1 MAPTSACAVC
11 KHRFTYVDC
20 PVKCDGCSGRVHRTC
35 SNLSAEEL
43 KCLSSKSVA
52 LKFFCDPCT
61 DGGTVQP
68 ADVRRFDGAQ
78 RSNEPPYEDSGLH
91 KINTNSKNPM
101 EIFSKWYNEHMI
113 ANESMTSAKAFSL
126 ATVSKT
132 GKVSCRSLIL
142 RRLDEDG
149 FVMMTD
155 GRSRKS
161 NDLAGNPQASMVF
174 LWLNKTDDNLPQT
187 RQVRI
192 EGTVSKLNTDN
203 MKELYDIEPLFCKIR
218 AQICEQGKE
227 VVWEQLKRDHDQ
239 LFDKVIKNNVQL
251 PKPDHVVAY
260 KLVPNVIE
268 FYEAIGQKIGDRLLF
283 TKEGIS
289 WQSRHIAA

>member
-1 MAPTSACAVC
+1 MVSYKLNVKSLPSFVGRLATSNATLNT
-11 KHRFTYVDC
+11 R
-20 PVKCDGCSGRVHRTC
+20 S
-35 SNLSAEEL
+35 
-43 KCLSSKSVA
+43 LSSLRQAEVDA
-52 LKFFCDPCT
+52 FH
-61 DGGTVQP
+61 
-68 ADVRRFDGAQ
+68 
-78 RSNEPPYEDSGLH
+78 EHSGLH
-91 KINTNSKNPM
+91 KINTTSKNPID
-101 EIFSKWYNEHMI
+101 IFSKWYSEHMA
-113 ANESMTSAKAFSL
+113 ANGSMTSAKAFSL
-126 ATVSKT
+126 ATVSNT

-161 NDLAGNPQASMVF
+161 KDLAENPQASMLF
-174 LWLNKTDDNLPQT
+174 LWLDQTSDNLPQT

-192 EGTVSKLNTDN
+192 EGTVNKLTTDN

-218 AQICEQGKE
+218 AQICEQGK
-227 VVWEQLKRDHDQ
+227 VVEWEQLKRDHDQ
-239 LFDKVIKNNVQL
+239 LFDKVSKYNVQL

-283 TKEGIS
+283 TKDGIS
-289 WQSRHIAA
+289 WQPKHIAA

>member
-1 MAPTSACAVC
+1 MKLSTMLLAKSSPSLVCRLITSYATLNI
-11 KHRFTYVDC
+11 R
-20 PVKCDGCSGRVHRTC
+20 S
-35 SNLSAEEL
+35 LSTLRQA
-43 KCLSSKSVA
+43 K
-52 LKFFCDPCT
+52 
-61 DGGTVQP
+61 
-68 ADVRRFDGAQ
+68 
-78 RSNEPPYEDSGLH
+78 NEPPYEDSGLH